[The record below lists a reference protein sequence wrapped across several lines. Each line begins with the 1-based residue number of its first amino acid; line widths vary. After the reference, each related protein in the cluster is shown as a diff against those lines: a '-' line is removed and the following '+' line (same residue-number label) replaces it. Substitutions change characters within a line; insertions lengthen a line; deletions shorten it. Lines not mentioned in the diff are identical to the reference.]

1 MKNNRMTAKHMANI
15 LSSGSASVQENIRKT
30 LENNQIFQTLQEN
43 DRLITSCIYNRT
55 VQFSVEKKIKKS
67 IVWDYKGTPQT
78 V

>member
-55 VQFSVEKKIKKS
+55 VQFSVEKKIKS